1 MKVILIEEDAFF
13 ELIERV
19 LEHMSNKLSKKE
31 KNWLT
36 PQEAMKELGIKSTSS
51 LQRYR
56 DEGKIRFS
64 QPSKKVILYDPSSIE
79 EFLQSKTNDRFR
91 NGRFKKN

>member
-1 MKVILIEEDAFF
+1 MKVMLIEEEAFF

-19 LEHMSNKLSKKE
+19 VDRIGSKLSKKE
-31 KNWLT
+31 SKWLT
-36 PQEAMKELGIKSTSS
+36 PEQAMKELGIKSTTT

-64 QPSKKVILYDPSSIE
+64 QPSKKIIRYDPASIQE
-79 EFLQSKTNDRFR
+79 YLDSKAKDTF
-91 NGRFKKN
+91 

>member
-1 MKVILIEEDAFF
+1 MKVILIEEEAFF
-13 ELIERV
+13 ELFDRV
-19 LEHMSNKLSKKE
+19 VDRLNNRLSK

-36 PQEAMKELGIKSTSS
+36 AEEAMKELGIKSTTT

-64 QPSKKVILYDPSSIE
+64 QPSKKVIRYDPSSIQ
-79 EFLQSKTNDRFR
+79 EFLE
-91 NGRFKKN
+91 KNTKNTF

>member
-1 MKVILIEEDAFF
+1 MKVILIEEEAFF

-19 LEHMSNKLSKKE
+19 VERIGSKRSKKE
-31 KNWLT
+31 RNWLT
-36 PQEAMKELGIKSTSS
+36 PEEAMKELGVKSTTT

-64 QPSKKVILYDPSSIE
+64 QPSKKIILYDPTSIQ
-79 EFLQSKTNDRFR
+79 EFLESKVHDTF
-91 NGRFKKN
+91 

>member
-1 MKVILIEEDAFF
+1 MKVILIEENAFY
-13 ELIERV
+13 EL
-19 LEHMSNKLSKKE
+19 LEQAVARLESKLIAKQ

-36 PQEAMKELGIKSTSS
+36 PEEAMKVLGIKSTTT

-64 QPSKKVILYDPSSIE
+64 QPSPRIILYDPKSIE
-79 EFLQSKTNDRFR
+79 EFLESKSHNPF
-91 NGRFKKN
+91 